1 MVADETGVNSPS
13 MAQSHLFRASVHG
26 NFLVVEQSVKNLTIP
41 SIRSKANPNI
51 ASYRQRDIR
60 RGHFLRLSLRKD
72 I

>member
-1 MVADETGVNSPS
+1 MVADETGVNRHPGSVTP
-13 MAQSHLFRASVHG
+13 FPCIRARK
-26 NFLVVEQSVKNLTIP
+26 FLVVEQSVKNLTIP